1 VKRIR
6 KSRAARVLS
15 WLLTVVMTAPIFRSM
30 LAPTPAQAQAVPTPT
45 SVQTVI
51 VLDFL
56 NKSDFMGDTLAA
68 YARDA
73 VRVELANSTRFE
85 PLTRDEVTAKA
96 RELGLHPPY
105 DQVAISKLARE
116 LGAQAVVTGEISFV
130 RVDAKQTPKTVRV
143 GLKVRVQEATT
154 GDLLNG
160 AAQIGEARARP
171 GVSDNE
177 ALAME
182 AVSNAA
188 VLSVR
193 QILAYN
199 LPVATVLSLVGSA
212 GAPLIALI
220 NRGSRDGVVPGME
233 MIVLR
238 RGQVVGKIRVTTVF
252 PTDAEA
258 EVIDNTLGVNIEDKA
273 RAIFPMPD
281 FSPDYSTTRAPK
293 KSTSTNTLSTLGKV
307 LVVALIG
314 VLIATASRGGNQA
327 ISGVVAEAATFNGSA
342 AVRLQWKDNIFGSG
356 AQREYHIWRA
366 DHPFNFADTPVA
378 ATTQR
383 TYTDRPAPFSF
394 WNGTNQFLQ
403 PPAPTAGGGG
413 GDATTVTPT
422 AGAVLGFTTGQT
434 TTYQVTGVLRR
445 RQLVPPTGGGGQQQV
460 QFEDIESDPVPS
472 GPVTPIDPVVLV
484 APSEGNQNIN
494 IRDITFRWQS
504 RTGATEFQVE
514 ISTVPNFTDRTRI
527 AILPIV
533 LSTAPFAD
541 NVEQNT
547 SLPSP
552 DFLLTNT
559 ALRRDPVFRTYADA
573 ILSGQGT
580 SGVTIP
586 TLYWRVGARNA
597 GDRPGPVHA
606 FSNNHRDSDRT
617 FRFIYS
623 NIPNSGLTPVQG
635 RSFKPAPTPPGTP

>member
-1 VKRIR
+1 
-6 KSRAARVLS
+6 
-15 WLLTVVMTAPIFRSM
+15 MTAPIFRSM
-30 LAPTPAQAQAVPTPT
+30 IAPTPAQAQAVPTPT

>member
-1 VKRIR
+1 MKRIR

-15 WLLTVVMTAPIFRSM
+15 WLLTVVMTAPVFRSM
-30 LAPTPAQAQAVPTPT
+30 IAPIPALAQAVPTPT

-51 VLDFL
+51 VMDFV
-56 NKSDFMGDTLAA
+56 NKSDFMGDALAA

-73 VRVELANSTRFE
+73 VRVELANSARFE
-85 PLTRDEVTAKA
+85 PLTRDEIVSKA

-130 RVDAKQTPKTVRV
+130 RIDTKATPKTVHV

-160 AAQIGEARARP
+160 AAQIGESKARP

-177 ALAME
+177 AMAME

-199 LPVATVLSLVGSA
+199 LPVATVLSLVGAA

-220 NRGSRDGVVPGME
+220 NRGSRDGVAPGME

-238 RGQVVGKIRVTTVF
+238 RGQVVGKLRVTTVF

-281 FSPDYSTTRAPK
+281 FSPDYTTIRAPK
-293 KSTSTNTLSTLGKV
+293 KPTSTSTLGTLGKV
-307 LVVALIG
+307 LVVVLIG

-327 ISGVVAEAATFNGSA
+327 ITGVVAEAATLNGSA
-342 AVRLQWKDNIFGSG
+342 AVRLQWRDNIFGSG
-356 AQREYHIWRA
+356 AQREYHVWRA

-422 AGAVLGFTTGQT
+422 AGAVPGFTTGQT
-434 TTYQVTGVLRR
+434 TSYQVSGVLRR
-445 RQLVPPTGGGGQQQV
+445 QAIIVQPGQQQQV

-472 GPVTPIDPVVLV
+472 GSVTPIDPVILV

-504 RTGATEFQVE
+504 RAGATEFQVE

-527 AILPIV
+527 AILPLV
-533 LSTAPFAD
+533 NSTAPFTD
-541 NVEQNT
+541 NVEQST

-573 ILSGQGT
+573 VLSGQGT

-635 RSFKPAPTPPGTP
+635 RSFRPAPSPPGTP